1 MIQMTTTMQTKPPQN
16 VAPVAP
22 VAPVAARAAA
32 AARKKGSRFIP
43 RQKQQQQKQR
53 PKSRVTAMT
62 SRRSY
67 SSSHHHHH
75 HHSIKKDTNIRRRTT
90 AQTSSSND
98 DDYNAN
104 DINGSNKKGVARE
117 IEFMVEMRCGKCV
130 EKVEKSVLSLEGV
143 IQVSASLGTNT
154 VRVLATSSVKTVEE
168 KIASTGYKTRLV
180 GQGNV
185 ELFNERLAE
194 RLGMDLRTLRQS
206 LAAVAEFKGEAYQH
220 GSCKGVVRFVQV
232 NEETA
237 TFEADVLGLE
247 KGKKYKLRVRMYGDT
262 TRGVESCGE
271 VYQNTNENEREEE
284 ILLGEMCAV
293 QAMEDGSIKASL
305 QLPKKF
311 FVWDIIGRALC
322 IEEVV
327 AGNEEGEG
335 LRVAAVLARSAGVGE
350 NLKKVCQCDGTVIWE
365 SSPDDFTPQISKKG
379 GSPLF
384 ENGKV
389 SVKRM

>member
-1 MIQMTTTMQTKPPQN
+1 MQTKPPQN

-22 VAPVAARAAA
+22 VAVKTARAAA

-43 RQKQQQQKQR
+43 RQQKQQQKQR

-62 SRRSY
+62 SRSSY
-67 SSSHHHHH
+67 SSSHHH
-75 HHSIKKDTNIRRRTT
+75 HHSIKKDTNIRRKSTT

-104 DINGSNKKGVARE
+104 DINGSSTKGVARE

>member
-1 MIQMTTTMQTKPPQN
+1 MQTKPPQN

-22 VAPVAARAAA
+22 VAVAARAAA

-62 SRRSY
+62 SRSSY
-67 SSSHHHHH
+67 SSSHHH

-90 AQTSSSND
+90 AQTSSSN

-293 QAMEDGSIKASL
+293 QAMEDGLIKASL

>member
-1 MIQMTTTMQTKPPQN
+1 MQTKPPQN

-22 VAPVAARAAA
+22 VAVAARAAA

-43 RQKQQQQKQR
+43 RQKQQQKQR

-62 SRRSY
+62 SRSSY
-67 SSSHHHHH
+67 SSSHHH
-75 HHSIKKDTNIRRRTT
+75 HHSIKKDTNIRRKSTT

-98 DDYNAN
+98 DYNAN
-104 DINGSNKKGVARE
+104 DINGSSTKGVARE

-293 QAMEDGSIKASL
+293 QAMEDGLIKASL

>member
-90 AQTSSSND
+90 AQTSSSN

-384 ENGKV
+384 ENEKV

>member
-1 MIQMTTTMQTKPPQN
+1 MTMTMQTPPPVAF
-16 VAPVAP
+16 VAPVA
-22 VAPVAARAAA
+22 VAARAAA
-32 AARKKGSRFIP
+32 ARRGSRFIP
-43 RQKQQQQKQR
+43 RQKQQQKQR
-53 PKSRVTAMT
+53 PRRVTAIT
-62 SRRSY
+62 SRSSY
-67 SSSHHHHH
+67 SSSHRH

-90 AQTSSSND
+90 AATSSSND
-98 DDYNAN
+98 DYNAN
-104 DINGSNKKGVARE
+104 INGSEKGVARE

-185 ELFNERLAE
+185 DLFNERLAE

-384 ENGKV
+384 ENEKV

>member
-1 MIQMTTTMQTKPPQN
+1 MQTKPPQN

-384 ENGKV
+384 ENEKV

>member
-1 MIQMTTTMQTKPPQN
+1 MQTKPPQN

-32 AARKKGSRFIP
+32 ARARGSRFIP
-43 RQKQQQQKQR
+43 RQKQQQKQR

-62 SRRSY
+62 SRSSY
-67 SSSHHHHH
+67 SSSHHH

-293 QAMEDGSIKASL
+293 QAMEDGSITASL

-365 SSPDDFTPQISKKG
+365 SSPDDFTP
-379 GSPLF
+379 
-384 ENGKV
+384 
-389 SVKRM
+389 

>member
-1 MIQMTTTMQTKPPQN
+1 MQTKPPQN

-32 AARKKGSRFIP
+32 ARKKGSRFIP
-43 RQKQQQQKQR
+43 RQKQQQKQR

-75 HHSIKKDTNIRRRTT
+75 HSIKKDTNIRRKSTT

-384 ENGKV
+384 ENEKV

>member
-1 MIQMTTTMQTKPPQN
+1 MQTKPPQN

-22 VAPVAARAAA
+22 VAVAARAAA

-43 RQKQQQQKQR
+43 RQKQQQKQR

-62 SRRSY
+62 SRSSY
-67 SSSHHHHH
+67 SSSHHH

-90 AQTSSSND
+90 AQTSSSN

-154 VRVLATSSVKTVEE
+154 VRVLATSSVQTVEE

-220 GSCKGVVRFVQV
+220 GNCKGVVRFVQV

-262 TRGVESCGE
+262 TRTV
-271 VYQNTNENEREEE
+271 
-284 ILLGEMCAV
+284 LL
-293 QAMEDGSIKASL
+293 DR
-305 QLPKKF
+305 F
-311 FVWDIIGRALC
+311 FP
-322 IEEVV
+322 
-327 AGNEEGEG
+327 
-335 LRVAAVLARSAGVGE
+335 VLVR
-350 NLKKVCQCDGTVIWE
+350 L
-365 SSPDDFTPQISKKG
+365 FQISRELKLRSHVFKKRRRHYYY
-379 GSPLF
+379 SSIIIRKK
-384 ENGKV
+384 ERSRQRERNCTE
-389 SVKRM
+389 

>member
-1 MIQMTTTMQTKPPQN
+1 MQTKPPQN

-22 VAPVAARAAA
+22 VAPVAVAARAA

-43 RQKQQQQKQR
+43 RQKQQQKQR

-62 SRRSY
+62 SRSSY
-67 SSSHHHHH
+67 SSSHHH

-98 DDYNAN
+98 DYNAN
-104 DINGSNKKGVARE
+104 DINGSSTKGVARE
-117 IEFMVEMRCGKCV
+117 IEFMVEMRCSKCV

>member
-1 MIQMTTTMQTKPPQN
+1 MTMTMQTKPPQN

-43 RQKQQQQKQR
+43 RQKQQQKQR

-67 SSSHHHHH
+67 SSSHHH

>member
-1 MIQMTTTMQTKPPQN
+1 MTMQTPPPVAF
-16 VAPVAP
+16 VAPVA
-22 VAPVAARAAA
+22 VAARAAA
-32 AARKKGSRFIP
+32 ARRGSRFIP
-43 RQKQQQQKQR
+43 RQKQQQKQR
-53 PKSRVTAMT
+53 PRRVTAIT
-62 SRRSY
+62 SRSSY
-67 SSSHHHHH
+67 SSSHH

-90 AQTSSSND
+90 AATSSN

-104 DINGSNKKGVARE
+104 NNGSEKGVARE

-293 QAMEDGSIKASL
+293 QAMEDGSITASL

-365 SSPDDFTPQISKKG
+365 SSPDDFTPQISKKRRV
-379 GSPLF
+379 PF
-384 ENGKV
+384 VENGKV

>member
-1 MIQMTTTMQTKPPQN
+1 MQTKPPQN

-32 AARKKGSRFIP
+32 ARKKGSRFIP
-43 RQKQQQQKQR
+43 RQKQQQKQR

-67 SSSHHHHH
+67 SSSHHH

>member
-1 MIQMTTTMQTKPPQN
+1 MQTKPPQN

-22 VAPVAARAAA
+22 VAVKTARAA

-43 RQKQQQQKQR
+43 RQQKQQQKQR

-62 SRRSY
+62 SRSSY
-67 SSSHHHHH
+67 SSSHHH

-90 AQTSSSND
+90 AQTSSSN

>member
-1 MIQMTTTMQTKPPQN
+1 MTMQTKPPQN

-22 VAPVAARAAA
+22 VAVKTARAAA

-43 RQKQQQQKQR
+43 RQKQQQKQR

-62 SRRSY
+62 SRSSY
-67 SSSHHHHH
+67 SSSHHH

>member
-1 MIQMTTTMQTKPPQN
+1 MQTKPPQN

-22 VAPVAARAAA
+22 VAVKTARAA

-43 RQKQQQQKQR
+43 RQKQQQKQR

-62 SRRSY
+62 SRSSY
-67 SSSHHHHH
+67 SSSHHH
-75 HHSIKKDTNIRRRTT
+75 HHSIKKDTNIRRKSTT
-90 AQTSSSND
+90 AQTSSSN

>member
-1 MIQMTTTMQTKPPQN
+1 MQTKPPQN

-98 DDYNAN
+98 DYNAN
-104 DINGSNKKGVARE
+104 DINGSSTKGVARE

-384 ENGKV
+384 ENEKV

>member
-1 MIQMTTTMQTKPPQN
+1 MTMQTPPPKIAPKI
-16 VAPVAP
+16 APVA
-22 VAPVAARAAA
+22 VAARAAA
-32 AARKKGSRFIP
+32 ARRGSRFIP
-43 RQKQQQQKQR
+43 RQKQQQKQR
-53 PKSRVTAMT
+53 PQNRVTAIT
-62 SRRSY
+62 SRSSY
-67 SSSHHHHH
+67 SSSHH

-90 AQTSSSND
+90 AATSSSND
-98 DDYNAN
+98 DDYNNAN
-104 DINGSNKKGVARE
+104 INGSDEKGGVARE

-206 LAAVAEFKGEAYQH
+206 LAAAEFKGEAYLH

-247 KGKKYKLRVRMYGDT
+247 R
-262 TRGVESCGE
+262 
-271 VYQNTNENEREEE
+271 
-284 ILLGEMCAV
+284 
-293 QAMEDGSIKASL
+293 
-305 QLPKKF
+305 
-311 FVWDIIGRALC
+311 
-322 IEEVV
+322 
-327 AGNEEGEG
+327 
-335 LRVAAVLARSAGVGE
+335 
-350 NLKKVCQCDGTVIWE
+350 
-365 SSPDDFTPQISKKG
+365 
-379 GSPLF
+379 
-384 ENGKV
+384 GKV
-389 SVKRM
+389 QIASADVWRYDERGGELRGSVSKYERK

>member
-1 MIQMTTTMQTKPPQN
+1 MTTTMQTKPPQN

-384 ENGKV
+384 ENEKV

>member
-1 MIQMTTTMQTKPPQN
+1 MQTKPPQN

-32 AARKKGSRFIP
+32 ARARGSRFIP
-43 RQKQQQQKQR
+43 RQKQQQKQR

-75 HHSIKKDTNIRRRTT
+75 SIKKDTNIRRKSTT

-384 ENGKV
+384 ENEKV

>member
-1 MIQMTTTMQTKPPQN
+1 MQTKPPQN

-43 RQKQQQQKQR
+43 QQKQQQKQR

-62 SRRSY
+62 SRSSY
-67 SSSHHHHH
+67 SSSHHH
-75 HHSIKKDTNIRRRTT
+75 HHSIKKDTNIRRKSTT

-98 DDYNAN
+98 DYNAN
-104 DINGSNKKGVARE
+104 DINGSSTKGVARE

>member
-1 MIQMTTTMQTKPPQN
+1 MTMTTQTKPPQN

-22 VAPVAARAAA
+22 VAPVAARAA

-62 SRRSY
+62 SRSSY
-67 SSSHHHHH
+67 SSSHHHH
-75 HHSIKKDTNIRRRTT
+75 HHSIKKDTNIRRKSTT

-384 ENGKV
+384 ENEKV

>member
-1 MIQMTTTMQTKPPQN
+1 MQTKPPQN

-22 VAPVAARAAA
+22 VAVKTARAAA
-32 AARKKGSRFIP
+32 AVRKKGSRFIP
-43 RQKQQQQKQR
+43 RQQKQQKQR
-53 PKSRVTAMT
+53 PKSRVTA
-62 SRRSY
+62 SRSSY
-67 SSSHHHHH
+67 SSSHHH
-75 HHSIKKDTNIRRRTT
+75 HHSIKKDTNIRRKSTT

-98 DDYNAN
+98 DYNAN
-104 DINGSNKKGVARE
+104 DINGSSTKGVARE

>member
-1 MIQMTTTMQTKPPQN
+1 MIQMTMTMQTKPPQN

-32 AARKKGSRFIP
+32 ARKKGSRFIP
-43 RQKQQQQKQR
+43 RQKQQQKQR

-62 SRRSY
+62 SRSSY
-67 SSSHHHHH
+67 SSSHHH

-384 ENGKV
+384 ENEKV

>member
-1 MIQMTTTMQTKPPQN
+1 MKVYDDNNRQRQRRDAN
-16 VAPVAP
+16 VASSSNATTASSSESSSSSDVDVVAED
-22 VAPVAARAAA
+22 
-32 AARKKGSRFIP
+32 
-43 RQKQQQQKQR
+43 QQQQLQ
-53 PKSRVTAMT
+53 KS
-62 SRRSY
+62 
-67 SSSHHHHH
+67 
-75 HHSIKKDTNIRRRTT
+75 
-90 AQTSSSND
+90 
-98 DDYNAN
+98 
-104 DINGSNKKGVARE
+104 VARE

-130 EKVEKSVLSLEGV
+130 EKVERSVLSLPGV

-168 KIASTGYKTRLV
+168 KIASTGYKTRLI

-220 GSCKGVVRFVQV
+220 KSCKGVVRFVQV

-271 VYQNTNENEREEE
+271 VYTTTKENEKQEE
-284 ILLGEMCAV
+284 ILGELCAV

-305 QLPKKF
+305 QLPKTF

-327 AGNEEGEG
+327 VGNEEE
-335 LRVAAVLARSAGVGE
+335 E
-350 NLKKVCQCDGTVIWE
+350 
-365 SSPDDFTPQISKKG
+365 
-379 GSPLF
+379 
-384 ENGKV
+384 
-389 SVKRM
+389 

>member
-1 MIQMTTTMQTKPPQN
+1 MTMTMQTKPPQN

-32 AARKKGSRFIP
+32 ARARGSRFIP
-43 RQKQQQQKQR
+43 RQKQQQKQR

-62 SRRSY
+62 SRSSY
-67 SSSHHHHH
+67 SSSHHH

-90 AQTSSSND
+90 AQTSSAND

-185 ELFNERLAE
+185 DLFNERLAE

-384 ENGKV
+384 ENGNV
-389 SVKRM
+389 SVNRM

>member
-1 MIQMTTTMQTKPPQN
+1 MTMQTPPPKI
-16 VAPVAP
+16 APVAP
-22 VAPVAARAAA
+22 VAVAARAAA
-32 AARKKGSRFIP
+32 ARRSRRFIP
-43 RQKQQQQKQR
+43 RQKQQQKQR
-53 PKSRVTAMT
+53 PQNRATAIT
-62 SRRSY
+62 SRSRY
-67 SSSHHHHH
+67 SSSHRH

-90 AQTSSSND
+90 AATSSSND
-98 DDYNAN
+98 DYNAN
-104 DINGSNKKGVARE
+104 INGSEKGVARE

-130 EKVEKSVLSLEGV
+130 EKVAKSVLSLEGV
-143 IQVSASLGTNT
+143 IQVSGSLGTNT
-154 VRVLATSSVKTVEE
+154 VRVLATTSVKTVEE

-185 ELFNERLAE
+185 DLFNERLAE

-379 GSPLF
+379 GSPL
-384 ENGKV
+384 
-389 SVKRM
+389 SRMERFR

>member
-1 MIQMTTTMQTKPPQN
+1 MIQMTMTMQTKPPQN

-22 VAPVAARAAA
+22 VAVAARAAA

-53 PKSRVTAMT
+53 PKSRVTAM
-62 SRRSY
+62 SRSSY
-67 SSSHHHHH
+67 SSSHHH
-75 HHSIKKDTNIRRRTT
+75 HHSIKKDTNIRRKSTT
-90 AQTSSSND
+90 AQTSSSN

-271 VYQNTNENEREEE
+271 VYKNTNENEREEE

>member
-1 MIQMTTTMQTKPPQN
+1 MTMQTPPPVAF
-16 VAPVAP
+16 VAPVA
-22 VAPVAARAAA
+22 VAARAAA
-32 AARKKGSRFIP
+32 ARRGSRFIP
-43 RQKQQQQKQR
+43 RQKQQQKQR
-53 PKSRVTAMT
+53 PRRVTAIT
-62 SRRSY
+62 SRSSY
-67 SSSHHHHH
+67 SSSHRH

-90 AQTSSSND
+90 AATSSSND
-98 DDYNAN
+98 DYNAN
-104 DINGSNKKGVARE
+104 INGSEKGVARE

-130 EKVEKSVLSLEGV
+130 EKVAKSVLSLEGV
-143 IQVSASLGTNT
+143 IQVSGSLGTNT

-185 ELFNERLAE
+185 DLFNERLAE

-365 SSPDDFTPQISKKG
+365 SSPDDFTPQISKEG

-384 ENGKV
+384 ENGKD

>member
-1 MIQMTTTMQTKPPQN
+1 MIQMTMTMQTKPPQN

-22 VAPVAARAAA
+22 VAVKTARAA

-43 RQKQQQQKQR
+43 RQQKQQQKQR

-62 SRRSY
+62 SRSSY
-67 SSSHHHHH
+67 SSSHHH
-75 HHSIKKDTNIRRRTT
+75 HHSIKKDTNIRRKSTT

-98 DDYNAN
+98 DYNAN
-104 DINGSNKKGVARE
+104 DINGSSTKGVARE

-154 VRVLATSSVKTVEE
+154 VRVLATSSVQTVEE

-220 GSCKGVVRFVQV
+220 GNCKGVVRFVQV

-389 SVKRM
+389 SEKRM

>member
-1 MIQMTTTMQTKPPQN
+1 MIQMTMTMQTKPPQN

-32 AARKKGSRFIP
+32 ARARGSRFIP
-43 RQKQQQQKQR
+43 RQKQQQKQR

-62 SRRSY
+62 SRSSY
-67 SSSHHHHH
+67 SSSHHH

-384 ENGKV
+384 ENEKV

>member
-1 MIQMTTTMQTKPPQN
+1 MQTKPPQN

-32 AARKKGSRFIP
+32 ARARGSRFIP
-43 RQKQQQQKQR
+43 RQKQQQKQR
-53 PKSRVTAMT
+53 PKSRVTAIA
-62 SRRSY
+62 SRSSY
-67 SSSHHHHH
+67 SSSHHH

-90 AQTSSSND
+90 AATSSSND
-98 DDYNAN
+98 DYNNAN
-104 DINGSNKKGVARE
+104 INGSEKGVARE

-130 EKVEKSVLSLEGV
+130 EKVAKSVLSLEGV
-143 IQVSASLGTNT
+143 IQVSGSLGTNT

>member
-1 MIQMTTTMQTKPPQN
+1 MQTKPPQN

-22 VAPVAARAAA
+22 VAVKTARAA

-43 RQKQQQQKQR
+43 RQQKQQKQR
-53 PKSRVTAMT
+53 PKSRVTA
-62 SRRSY
+62 SRSSY
-67 SSSHHHHH
+67 SSSHHH
-75 HHSIKKDTNIRRRTT
+75 HHSIKKDTNIRRKSTT

-104 DINGSNKKGVARE
+104 DINGSSTKGVARE

>member
-1 MIQMTTTMQTKPPQN
+1 MIQMTMTMQTKPPQN

-22 VAPVAARAAA
+22 VAVAARAAA

-62 SRRSY
+62 SRSSY
-67 SSSHHHHH
+67 SSSHHH
-75 HHSIKKDTNIRRRTT
+75 HHSIKKDTNIRRKSTT
-90 AQTSSSND
+90 AQTSSSN

>member
-1 MIQMTTTMQTKPPQN
+1 MQTKPPQN

-22 VAPVAARAAA
+22 VAVKTARAAA

-43 RQKQQQQKQR
+43 RQKQQQKQR

-62 SRRSY
+62 SRSSY

-75 HHSIKKDTNIRRRTT
+75 HHSIKKDTNIRRKSTT

>member
-1 MIQMTTTMQTKPPQN
+1 MTMTMQTKPPQN

-32 AARKKGSRFIP
+32 ARARGSRFIP
-43 RQKQQQQKQR
+43 RQKQQQKQR

>member
-1 MIQMTTTMQTKPPQN
+1 MTMTMQTKPPQN

-22 VAPVAARAAA
+22 VAVAARAA

-43 RQKQQQQKQR
+43 RQKQQQKQR

-62 SRRSY
+62 SRSSY
-67 SSSHHHHH
+67 SSSHHH

-98 DDYNAN
+98 DYNAN
-104 DINGSNKKGVARE
+104 DINGSSTKGVARE

>member
-1 MIQMTTTMQTKPPQN
+1 MIQMTMTMQTKPPQN

-22 VAPVAARAAA
+22 VAVAARAAA

-43 RQKQQQQKQR
+43 RQKQQQKQR

-62 SRRSY
+62 SRSSY
-67 SSSHHHHH
+67 SSSHHH
-75 HHSIKKDTNIRRRTT
+75 HHSIKKDTNIRRKSTT

-104 DINGSNKKGVARE
+104 DINGSSTKGVARE

>member
-1 MIQMTTTMQTKPPQN
+1 MTMQTPP
-16 VAPVAP
+16 PVAP
-22 VAPVAARAAA
+22 VAPVAVAARAAA
-32 AARKKGSRFIP
+32 ARRSRRFIP
-43 RQKQQQQKQR
+43 RQKQQQKQR
-53 PKSRVTAMT
+53 PQNRATAIT
-62 SRRSY
+62 SRSSL
-67 SSSHHHHH
+67 SSSHHH

-90 AQTSSSND
+90 AATSSSND
-98 DDYNAN
+98 DYNAN
-104 DINGSNKKGVARE
+104 INGSEKGVARE

-130 EKVEKSVLSLEGV
+130 EKVAKSVLSLEGV

-168 KIASTGYKTRLV
+168 KIASTGYETRLV

-185 ELFNERLAE
+185 ELFDERLAE

-311 FVWDIIGRALC
+311 FAWDIIGRALC

-365 SSPDDFTPQISKKG
+365 SSPDDFTLQISKKG

>member
-32 AARKKGSRFIP
+32 ARARGSRFIP

-90 AQTSSSND
+90 AQTSSSN

-384 ENGKV
+384 ENEKV